1 MNQEVHWVQMEWM
14 RAVKSTEPTSHP
26 VIKVRRA
33 KHRMVHQEVDA
44 GMGSTRA
51 CQAEGSSTIPEIGV
65 VARVQTLAADMPT
78 LGRKVARLVWPE
90 VPWVDVHRPQ

>member
-1 MNQEVHWVQMEWM
+1 MERM
-14 RAVKSTEPTSHP
+14 KAVRSTEPASHP
-26 VIKVRRA
+26 VMKVRKA
-33 KHRMVHQEVDA
+33 KQRMVHQEVEA
-44 GMGSTRA
+44 GMGSTWA
-51 CQAEGSSTIPEIGV
+51 CQAEGSRTMPEIGV